1 MPGYF
6 TSEEINSMIAES
18 NELIFNLGNTI
29 ANIRAYLSQINMYTI
44 LQSKESPNTLKYY
57 YWQGHILRLTST
69 MENIIYPNHGFTY
82 ISSINNKPV
91 SYEEECFMIDEKIDE
106 IQQEKKHIKKLE
118 KSKKFHKHLVLGSMN
133 KLLPDELLE
142 NVAYYLTDK
151 RPSKKKQSTTWQ
163 NFCKQRKLA
172 GLNYKDNS
180 SIWRSLDSTIKN
192 KYKNPYYA
200 HF

>member
-6 TSEEINSMIAES
+6 TSEEINAMIAES
-18 NELIFNLGNTI
+18 NELILNLGNI
-29 ANIRAYLSQINMYTI
+29 RANIRAYLSQISMYTSI
-44 LQSKESPNTLKYY
+44 QSSVSSNTTKYY
-57 YWQGHILRLTST
+57 LWQCHILRLTNT
-69 MENIIYPNHGFTY
+69 MENMIYPNHGFTY
-82 ISSINNKPV
+82 ISIINNKPV
-91 SYEEECFMIDEKIDE
+91 SYEEERILLEEKINK
-106 IQQEKKHIKKLE
+106 IQQEKKHIKKLN
-118 KSKKFHKHLVLGSMN
+118 KSKKILTHLILGSMN

-151 RPSKKKQSTTWQ
+151 RPSKKKQSTNWQ

-192 KYKNPYYA
+192 KYKNPYYVN
-200 HF
+200 F

>member
-6 TSEEINSMIAES
+6 TSEEINAMIAET

-44 LQSKESPNTLKYY
+44 LQTREASNTYKYY
-57 YWQGHILRLTST
+57 CWQWHILRLTST
-69 MENIIYPNHGFTY
+69 IENIIYPNHGFTY

-106 IQQEKKHIKKLE
+106 IQQEQKHIKKLE
-118 KSKKFHKHLVLGSMN
+118 KSKKFYKFLLLGSMN

-142 NVAYYLTDK
+142 NVAYHLTDK